1 MRCPLPNSS
10 RSLPAPTYHARP
22 RRDVGLREKNR
33 PAWAFFALLG
43 AASPAGAE
51 IPGFSGTYGVDAGCE
66 VAKTKQWEEFF
77 SILTKD
83 HVETGLS
90 HCEFTGRPKRIVGG
104 FSTDA
109 TCSEEGEDK
118 KHASVIDILQNG
130 DLYTVRFADGL
141 EWGPFEKCQ

>member
-1 MRCPLPNSS
+1 LPE
-10 RSLPAPTYHARP
+10 AYHAGTGRNAAKI
-22 RRDVGLREKNR
+22 EKKAS
-33 PAWAFFALLG
+33 AWAFFALLG
-43 AASPAGAE
+43 AASPASAE
-51 IPGFSGTYGVDAGCE
+51 IPGFSGTYGMDAGCE

-90 HCEFTGRPKRIVGG
+90 HCEFKGRPKRIVGG
-104 FSTDA
+104 FRTEA

-118 KHASVIDILQNG
+118 THTSVIDILQNG
-130 DLYTVRFADGL
+130 DLYTVRFSDGL